1 MAPARQVAAVAKR
14 GAEKTKA
21 AVKGVKTRQQ
31 TSTHTPDNK
40 PAQ

>member
-21 AVKGVKTRQQ
+21 AVKGVK
-31 TSTHTPDNK
+31 NA
-40 PAQ
+40 PADIDTYAGQ